1 MEVSIKPVP
10 RASQSLQ
17 RKFAFIAG
25 GLLIL
30 TSAVFLILVTQ
41 GYRHRIL
48 TAHERASMSVNL
60 LLQAALENAMIKRDL
75 EGLQGIVTRLGAQN
89 GIDSVRIVNPSGEV
103 RFSSDPDQLF
113 RPFADPDFAQALS
126 EQEQQ
131 AGFRTLPTGREVL
144 RSINPVHNQGA
155 CYECHG
161 SIDDNPVNG
170 LLVVDYMPSSVRRDA
185 RNGAIILGVLG
196 ITVLLTIEAGLWLA
210 LKRLVIEPL
219 DELDQTTRRLASGD
233 LSVRANAESDD
244 EIGALGSAFNDMAEQ
259 LQASVNELQTSEAFL
274 QALIDAVPDGVRVI
288 DKDYNVL
295 MVNRAYCGQLDVKRE
310 DAVGTPCFASSH
322 GRKTRCVPTMVR
334 CPVNEILYG
343 DLEQLKCD
351 HVHKTRD
358 GAEFPVE
365 VFAAPVELRVNGETV
380 PCVVESVRDL
390 QTQINISQ
398 EQRLAEMGMLAA
410 GVAHEV
416 NNPLSSIGLALRAIG
431 AEPGQSEKAKR
442 YVAIAETEIANC
454 KKFSDSLLRLAAP
467 SLNATELVDM
477 AEVVS
482 DTASLLEFEATHKR
496 ITIKTDIQGAP
507 RVQSKDNDMRVLV
520 FNLLLNAIHAMPN
533 GGEAVVRLSSTN
545 DSILLQIQDEGV
557 GIAERDR
564 DKVLMPFWTKRADGT
579 RGRGLGLSI
588 CNTIVKKLGGTINFV
603 SEVGVGTTFHI
614 TLPNGDRAG
623 T

>member
-1 MEVSIKPVP
+1 
-10 RASQSLQ
+10 
-17 RKFAFIAG
+17 
-25 GLLIL
+25 
-30 TSAVFLILVTQ
+30 
-41 GYRHRIL
+41 
-48 TAHERASMSVNL
+48 MSVNL

-89 GIDSVRIVNPSGEV
+89 GIDSVRIVNPAGEV

-113 RPFADPDFAQALS
+113 QPFADPDFAQALS
-126 EQEQQ
+126 KQQQQ
-131 AGFRTLPTGREVL
+131 AGFRTMSAGREVL
-144 RSINPVHNQGA
+144 RSINPVHNQDA
-155 CYECHG
+155 CFECHG
-161 SIDDNPVNG
+161 SIKDNPVNG
-170 LLVVDYMPSSVRRDA
+170 LLVVDYMSSSVRRDA

-196 ITVLLTIEAGLWLA
+196 IAVLFTIEAGLWLA
-210 LKRLVIEPL
+210 LRRLVIDPL
-219 DELDQTTRRLASGD
+219 DELGQTTRRLALGD
-233 LSVRANAESDD
+233 LSVRAKADSGD
-244 EIGALGSAFNDMAEQ
+244 EIGALGTTFNDMAEQ
-259 LQASVNELQTSEAFL
+259 LQSSVNELQTSEAFL

-295 MVNRAYCGQLDVKRE
+295 MVNQAYCGQIGTKRK
-310 DAVGTPCFASSH
+310 DAVGTQCYASSH
-322 GRKTRCVPTMVR
+322 GRKAPCVPTMVR

-365 VFAAPVELRVNGETV
+365 VFAAPVALRVNGETV

-442 YVAIAETEIANC
+442 YVKIAETEIANC
-454 KKFSDSLLRLAAP
+454 KRFSDSLLRLAAP
-467 SLNATELVDM
+467 SQNTTELVDM
-477 AEVVS
+477 SEVVT
-482 DTASLLEFEATHKR
+482 DTVSLLEFEAAQKR
-496 ITIKTDIQGAP
+496 VTITTDIQGAP
-507 RVQSKDNDMRVLV
+507 RVQSRDNDMRILV

-533 GGEAVVRLSSTN
+533 GGVATVYLSCTN
-545 DSILLQIQDEGV
+545 DSILLQIQDTGV

-588 CNTIVKKLGGTINFV
+588 CNTIVQRLGGTISFV
-603 SEVGVGTTFHI
+603 SEVDVGTTFHI
-614 TLPNGDRAG
+614 TLPNGDRARE
-623 T
+623 